1 MTMKLG
7 LINQRLIDTVID
19 QIKVDVAQGDFTAI
33 DEMLKNIEQKHLRA
47 YLPEETVERLKLS

>member
-1 MTMKLG
+1 MMMKLG

-33 DEMLKNIEQKHLRA
+33 DEMLKNIEQKHLRE

>member
-1 MTMKLG
+1 MKLG

-33 DEMLKNIEQKHLRA
+33 DEMLKNIEQKHLRE

>member
-33 DEMLKNIEQKHLRA
+33 DEMLKNIEQKHLRE

>member
-1 MTMKLG
+1 
-7 LINQRLIDTVID
+7 VID

>member
-1 MTMKLG
+1 MKLG

-47 YLPEETVERLKLS
+47 YLPEETVSRLKLS

>member
-1 MTMKLG
+1 MKLG

-47 YLPEETVERLKLS
+47 YLPEETVKRLKLS

>member
-1 MTMKLG
+1 MKLG
-7 LINQRLIDTVID
+7 LINQRLIDTVIE
-19 QIKVDVAQGDFTAI
+19 QIIEDVAVGEFTAI